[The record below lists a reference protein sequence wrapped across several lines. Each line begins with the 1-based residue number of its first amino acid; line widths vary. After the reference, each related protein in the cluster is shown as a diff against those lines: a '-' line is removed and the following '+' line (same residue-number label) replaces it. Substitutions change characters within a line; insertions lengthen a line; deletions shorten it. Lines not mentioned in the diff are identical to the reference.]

1 MLITLRAVNILLYDH
16 YKGQLIVLVY
26 YPNEKQSTSYGVPF
40 GSSAESFLCAKRRQ
54 IEKDF
59 YTFGNVLTEG
69 IFLATKAAASTTS
82 QNLGNGED
90 PAASTISQNH
100 GNDKHTAAGTITYYC
115 VELF

>member
-1 MLITLRAVNILLYDH
+1 MEKKYNVSNLIGFKRSY
-16 YKGQLIVLVY
+16 IVEK
-26 YPNEKQSTSYGVPF
+26 PNCKNKCSYGVPF